1 MMKITWADNGNKE
14 VLRKPENYNQKKI
27 AETSD
32 VHTVEYEPG
41 EYKTYSRRIYARGQ
55 FKLFV

>member
-41 EYKTYSRRIYARGQ
+41 EYKTYSRQDMRGGS
-55 FKLFV
+55 LN